1 MRVLNGIDEVRAA
14 VGSHLGHSDY
24 RVVTQEDVN
33 AFARLTGDEQW
44 IHVDTG
50 RAADGPFGTTIA
62 HGLLTLSL
70 GPGLVEDVYRID
82 GMKMAVNYGYD
93 RIRFPSPVPVG
104 SKVRIGVELAAV
116 DDTPHGIQA
125 TIRFTWEVEGA
136 AKPACVADMLIRYTV

>member
-1 MRVLNGIDEVRAA
+1 MRVLNGVDEVRAA
-14 VGSHLGHSDY
+14 VGSHLGYSDY

-33 AFARLTGDEQW
+33 AFAALTGDHQW
-44 IHVDTG
+44 IHVDTE
-50 RAADGPFGTTIA
+50 RAAEGPFGTTIA
-62 HGLLTLSL
+62 HGLLTLSM
-70 GPGLVEDVYRID
+70 GPGLVEDIYRID

-104 SKVRIGVELAAV
+104 SKIRIGVELAAV
-116 DDTPHGIQA
+116 DDTATGIQT